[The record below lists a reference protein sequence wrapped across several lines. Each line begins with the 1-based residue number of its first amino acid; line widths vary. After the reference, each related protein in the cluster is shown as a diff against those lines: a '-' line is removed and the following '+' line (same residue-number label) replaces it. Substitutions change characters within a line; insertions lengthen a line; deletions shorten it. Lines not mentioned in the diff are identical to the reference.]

1 MWLAFFNS
9 REMVEK
15 IHVPAGVPACR
26 LSIIQ
31 TLEPQIPWQKAVN
44 ISFEDTKERPGIPE
58 ITSIIDVWGLAI
70 SKVVTGQADAKAAL
84 DEAAVKIREILFPLC
99 GRGC

>member
-15 IHVPAGVPACR
+15 IHVPAGVPVCR

-31 TLEPQIPWQKAVN
+31 TLEPQIPWQRAVN

-58 ITSIIDVWGLAI
+58 ITSIINVWGLAI
-70 SKVVTGQADAKAAL
+70 SGVSQGKPMLRLPWMRQ
-84 DEAAVKIREILFPLC
+84 R
-99 GRGC
+99 